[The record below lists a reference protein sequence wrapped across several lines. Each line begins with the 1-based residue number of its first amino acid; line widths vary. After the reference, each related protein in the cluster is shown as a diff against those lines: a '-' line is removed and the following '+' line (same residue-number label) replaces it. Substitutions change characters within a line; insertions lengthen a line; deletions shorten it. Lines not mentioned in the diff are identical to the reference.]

1 VPRTIPLVP
10 LLVALLAALFGPPA
24 LPAGSSATAATAA
37 PTGLTGS
44 PAATG
49 STRARDILP
58 AEGLVTSSVVPLPD
72 QAALDAHYFLA
83 EESLLGLG
91 RTTDAVFARYRTEA
105 GETLLLVVAYPSAEE
120 AERVYRRFGG
130 DFFSKV
136 FEPASPRF
144 VEKIET
150 GDWAGAARKGPVLI
164 VVLEAPDRTSCDGL
178 LGRAEEK
185 AAVKIP

>member
-1 VPRTIPLVP
+1 M
-10 LLVALLAALFGPPA
+10 LLAALLGPPA
-24 LPAGSSATAATAA
+24 LPAGPSATAA
-37 PTGLTGS
+37 PTGLTGLT
-44 PAATG
+44 AVA
-49 STRARDILP
+49 RARDILP
-58 AEGLVTSSVVPLPD
+58 AEGLVASSVVPLPD
-72 QAALDAHYFLA
+72 QAALDAHYYLA

-91 RTTDAVFARYRTEA
+91 RTADAVFARYRTEA

-178 LGRAEEK
+178 LGRAEERA